1 MRIHVLRSATFVAA
15 IAIAASLSSCSTD
28 EEPDAS
34 AVTSTTEADGSESST
49 DEPTT
54 DTTISTEAGEAD
66 ASPIVVFDVI
76 ETDPSEPGPHPELAW
91 AEVAGAATYDL
102 IVLDAAGETYWAW
115 SGTESSVH
123 LGGVESPDAVG
134 AWVFE
139 PLTWIVTARD
149 AEGEPLAMSAKADLT
164 P

>member
-1 MRIHVLRSATFVAA
+1 M
-15 IAIAASLSSCSTD
+15 
-28 EEPDAS
+28 
-34 AVTSTTEADGSESST
+34 
-49 DEPTT
+49 
-54 DTTISTEAGEAD
+54 
-66 ASPIVVFDVI
+66 I
-76 ETDPSEPGPHPELAW
+76 ETEPSEPGPHPQLAW